1 MPTSNVVRAL
11 VAATGLTVA
20 VGCATAPAT
29 DTRRSGGQLRSQGQ
43 VQGAGTARS
52 QSRRQL
58 EARAAELERQRRGA
72 EAAALHARLRD
83 GDFQVGDAVVL
94 NVVGVTQF
102 SDTFPVRAGRVLQLP
117 EIAPIPLAGV
127 LRAEIEPHL
136 RRHLGRYVINPT
148 VEAYALVRLAVA
160 GGVTAPGFYEVR
172 PDAPVTDAVMR
183 AGGLAAGGD
192 ATKLS
197 VRRAGR
203 TIIPENELRARVAM
217 GSTLDDLNI
226 RAGDEIRVGEQR
238 RRDWLEVARTLA
250 YVAVVATGLWASGR
264 F

>member
-1 MPTSNVVRAL
+1 MERNMDVGTAFLTAL
-11 VAATGLTVA
+11 VVWLAALVTPGPDCAA
-20 VGCATAPAT
+20 VVHAAA
-29 DTRRSGGQLRSQGQ
+29 GG
-43 VQGAGTARS
+43 
-52 QSRRQL
+52 SRRT
-58 EARAAELERQRRGA
+58 G
-72 EAAALHARLRD
+72 
-83 GDFQVGDAVVL
+83 
-94 NVVGVTQF
+94 
-102 SDTFPVRAGRVLQLP
+102 
-117 EIAPIPLAGV
+117 
-127 LRAEIEPHL
+127 
-136 RRHLGRYVINPT
+136 
-148 VEAYALVRLAVA
+148 LAVA

-197 VRRAGR
+197 IRRAGR
-203 TIIPENELRARVAM
+203 TIIPESELRARVAM

-226 RAGDEIRVGEQR
+226 RAGDELRVGEQR

>member
-1 MPTSNVVRAL
+1 VRAL
-11 VAATGLTVA
+11 VAATGLMVA
-20 VGCATAPAT
+20 LGCASAPPT
-29 DTRRSGGQLRSQGQ
+29 DARQSGQLRGQAQ
-43 VQGAGTARS
+43 VQGAGTTRS
-52 QSRRQL
+52 QTRRQL
-58 EARAAELERQRRGA
+58 ESRAAELERQRGRAA
-72 EAAALHARLRD
+72 EAAALRARLRD

-94 NVVGVTQF
+94 DVVGVAQF

-127 LRAEIEPHL
+127 LRSEIQPHL

-148 VEAYALVRLAVA
+148 VEAYTLVRLAVA
-160 GGVTAPGFYEVR
+160 GGVAAPGFYEVR

-183 AGGLAAGGD
+183 AGGLAPGGD

-197 VRRAGR
+197 IRRAGR
-203 TIIPENELRARVAM
+203 TIIPESELRARVAM